1 MKKTFILIIILISSI
16 SCKDKLSIDYA
27 NDLSTCMNSND
38 IELLNEACQIFE
50 ENLKERYNGIEIGE
64 AYIQFLKDLEF
75 ADVPTPFFLSHKSK
89 QILQKIKDS
98 KTFEKIWIK
107 QSLLEKSDNI
117 EIIEFASAESKEEYW
132 NDMDFYC
139 TNPNGEY
146 LDCLIKNNKNESV
159 IDFLDI
165 ITTEP
170 GLSPI
175 ITSKSILD
183 NLKNNEY
190 NNGLIRLMITTCFY
204 YEIGL
209 IIEKQ
214 NTVGNTS

>member
-1 MKKTFILIIILISSI
+1 MKKTFIIIILISSF

-38 IELLNEACQIFE
+38 IELLNEACRVFE
-50 ENLKERYNGIEIGE
+50 ENLNERYNGIEIGK
-64 AYIQFLKDLEF
+64 AYTQFLKDLEF
-75 ADVPTPFFLSHKSK
+75 TDVPPQFFLSHKSK

-117 EIIEFASAESKEEYW
+117 EIIEFASAESKEDYW

-139 TNPNGEY
+139 TNPKGEF
-146 LDCLIKNNKNESV
+146 LDCLIKNNKNESI
-159 IDFLDI
+159 IDFLSI

-170 GLSPI
+170 GLSPV
-175 ITSKSILD
+175 ITSKSIVD
-183 NLKNNEY
+183 NLQSNEY
-190 NNGLIRLMITTCFY
+190 DNGLIRLMITTCFY

-209 IIEKQ
+209 IIDYQ
-214 NTVGNTS
+214 NTVGNNS